1 MGVFQMKKF
10 HTFKEFYPYYL
21 DEHKDKKTKLVHFI
35 GTCFSIFFLFRLVF
49 TLNPINLFF
58 AMLAGYSFAWFGH
71 FFIEKNK
78 PATFTY
84 PFFSLIGD
92 YKMFYEIL
100 LGKHKIL

>member
-1 MGVFQMKKF
+1 MGVFQVKKF
-10 HTFKEFYPYYL
+10 KTFKEFYPYYL

-35 GTCFSIFFLFRLVF
+35 GTCFSIFFLVRLF
-49 TLNPINLFF
+49 LTLNPLNLLF
-58 AMLAGYSFAWFGH
+58 ALLAGYGFAWFGH
-71 FFIEKNK
+71 FFVEKNK